1 MAQLWL
7 ALHLPSLSLESC
19 AASRDAAQA
28 QRPLAL
34 LHQHQVLHA
43 DALATACGI
52 RPGMRRATA
61 LALAPDL
68 LLGQADVRRDAQALR
83 AVAHVALGFSPAVS
97 WATPADLRA
106 VSEFANARPCL
117 SPALVGV
124 RLEVQSCLRYFG
136 GLPSLLQRL
145 QAALAPL
152 GHSVRIAS
160 APTAL
165 GAALLA
171 GWRDDLAQAAL
182 ATAPDAAPD
191 VAADAAP
198 DVAHQAAHQAA
209 AHDAAFQA
217 LLDAAPLALLPSA
230 RAHAEALA
238 GMGLHTLADLRPLPR
253 AGLARRFGPGLLADI
268 DRARG
273 HAPSAEAWLT
283 LPEQFDSRIELL
295 CRADTSAQVMAGA
308 HILLARLM
316 AWAGARQA
324 RVARFTL
331 VMHHEPSRRH
341 SRDYPDRTPLL
352 IAPAEPSSDVAHLRS
367 LLAERL
373 GRLPLA
379 APALELSLQCQ
390 HTVAGAAPNRELFA
404 SRSSER
410 EGLARLVERLQARLG
425 AAQVMCLAPVQDY
438 RPEHATRWQ
447 PADPARLGA
456 AVVTGGSPRSGL
468 AARSSSSSNSN
479 PGGTVIPGKP
489 RTTKADAQ
497 AAARATARA
506 QQAPAQAKIVT
517 PDTARLEAA
526 GAGAGAHPDAG
537 AAISVVKPS
546 LPPGAAQRAFAN
558 AAGVTNAAV
567 SAVTSAAASTEA
579 QFQQQA
585 QALSPQPL
593 WLLPEPRA
601 LRLGAQGPLLDGKP
615 LRLLAGPERLES
627 GWWDEAGGLAVR
639 DYYVAQS
646 ATGALVSVYCHRLPD
661 DSVQGSGWF
670 LQGLFG

>member
-1 MAQLWL
+1 MLWL
-7 ALHLPSLSLESC
+7 ALHLPSLPLESC
-19 AASRDAAQA
+19 AATRDAAQA
-28 QRPLAL
+28 LRPLAL

-43 DALATACGI
+43 DALALACGI
-52 RPGMRRATA
+52 RRGMKRATA

-68 LLGQADVRRDAQALR
+68 LLGHADVRRDAQALR

-106 VSEFANARPCL
+106 VGEFANARPCL

-136 GLPSLLQRL
+136 GLPRLLQRL
-145 QAALAPL
+145 QDALAPL

-171 GWRDDLAQAAL
+171 GWRDDLALGPHIGGDSEYRVGSGPVAPARCDAVL
-182 ATAPDAAPD
+182 DAVPDAA
-191 VAADAAP
+191 ASAISRR
-198 DVAHQAAHQAA
+198 
-209 AHDAAFQA
+209 DAAFQA

-230 RAHAEALA
+230 REHAEALA

-273 HAPSAEAWLT
+273 HTPSAEAWLT

-295 CRADTSAQVMAGA
+295 CRADTTAQVLAGA

-324 RVARFTL
+324 RVARFSL

-341 SRDYPDRTPLL
+341 SRDCPDRTPLL

-379 APALELSLQCQ
+379 APALELSLQCD

-425 AAQVMCLAPVQDY
+425 ASQVMCLAPVQDY

-456 AVVTGGSPRSGL
+456 AVVTGGPPSRSGL
-468 AARSSSSSNSN
+468 AARSSNRR
-479 PGGTVIPGKP
+479 GTAITGKLP
-489 RTTKADAQ
+489 TTKADAQ

-506 QQAPAQAKIVT
+506 QQARAQVDATTVAAPLLDAASAASASAT
-517 PDTARLEAA
+517 P
-526 GAGAGAHPDAG
+526 
-537 AAISVVKPS
+537 
-546 LPPGAAQRAFAN
+546 
-558 AAGVTNAAV
+558 V
-567 SAVTSAAASTEA
+567 SATSAAASTAA
-579 QFQQQA
+579 QIQQQA

-601 LRLGAQGPLLDGKP
+601 LRLGTQGPLLDGKP

-627 GWWDEAGGLAVR
+627 GWWDDEAGGLAVR

>member
-1 MAQLWL
+1 MLWL
-7 ALHLPSLSLESC
+7 ALHLPSLPLESC

-43 DALATACGI
+43 DALAAACGI

-61 LALAPDL
+61 LALVPDL
-68 LLGQADVRRDAQALR
+68 LLGHADVRRDARALR

-106 VSEFANARPCL
+106 VAEFANARPCL

-171 GWRDDLAQAAL
+171 GWRDDLAQAAW
-182 ATAPDAAPD
+182 AAAPD
-191 VAADAAP
+191 VAP
-198 DVAHQAAHQAA
+198 DVAHEATAR
-209 AHDAAFQA
+209 DAAFQA

-230 RAHAEALA
+230 CEHAEVLA
-238 GMGLHTLADLRPLPR
+238 GMGLHTLADLRSLPR

-316 AWAGARQA
+316 AWAAARQA

-425 AAQVMCLAPVQDY
+425 ASQVMCLAPVQDY

-456 AVVTGGSPRSGL
+456 AVATGGSPRSGL
-468 AARSSSSSNSN
+468 AARGSNT
-479 PGGTVIPGKP
+479 GGTAIAGKL
-489 RTTKADAQ
+489 RTSKADAQ
-497 AAARATARA
+497 AAARAAARA
-506 QQAPAQAKIVT
+506 QQAPAQEEVVT
-517 PDTARLEAA
+517 RDAPRLDAA
-526 GAGAGAHPDAG
+526 GTGTGTDVNANAN
-537 AAISVVKPS
+537 AAISAVKPS
-546 LPPGAAQRAFAN
+546 RQPGPAQPATAT
-558 AAGVTNAAV
+558 ATATA
-567 SAVTSAAASTEA
+567 SVTSAAASTEA
-579 QFQQQA
+579 QIQQHA